1 MINLFALIIIFIGLK
16 YICNNKICNNYVL
29 LLTLLCYLLYHFFTY
44 SNIENFEAIFNKNTN
59 DTRKPLTQPNRPAR
73 DVVDIQ
79 SNKNTND
86 TSKPLT
92 QPNRPARD
100 VVDIQSNKNTNDTSN
115 PLTQPNRPARD
126 VVDIQSNILPSKYD
140 WDKDFQSIDLT
151 DEKNK
156 NSNNVELITKI
167 EDQINKLQKTYQDA
181 LNKQITYQ
189 RKNQKQ
195 YDSKYDELSQ
205 LLQSKINT
213 QLTNLETL
221 KTQIKLERNEY
232 GNALRE
238 VNNSINNQLQKLR
251 EDLLSNNKYMSFDN
265 NSVWIK

>member
-86 TSKPLT
+86 TRKPLT
-92 QPNRPARD
+92 QPN
-100 VVDIQSNKNTNDTSN
+100 I
-115 PLTQPNRPARD
+115 PARD

-181 LNKQITYQ
+181 LKKQITYQ